1 MKMSYNTYNLNKF
14 GKHYLH
20 HLMLDQNKIIL
31 ELIYIYATIAQSFL
45 KTIEKDLI
53 LGQKLIGYL
62 IIKKTYEI
70 HVC

>member
-14 GKHYLH
+14 GKRYLH

-31 ELIYIYATIAQSFL
+31 ELIYICYSCTKLF
-45 KTIEKDLI
+45 KDTRKGPNSRTKINWLFDV
-53 LGQKLIGYL
+53 
-62 IIKKTYEI
+62 KKTYKI